1 MAKSTFFVM
10 VFFSSIFVLSGLGT
24 MAAPTQPGLMRNDTS
39 ILMNTRH
46 YMRIARIVVDSAQ
59 LKAYYAAL
67 REGMEMA
74 VRKEPG
80 VLDLWAVAEKGHPT
94 HITVF
99 EIYADEDAYKAHV
112 QTDHFK
118 KYKTAV

>member
-1 MAKSTFFVM
+1 
-10 VFFSSIFVLSGLGT
+10 
-24 MAAPTQPGLMRNDTS
+24 
-39 ILMNTRH
+39 
-46 YMRIARIVVDSAQ
+46 MRIARIVVDSAQ

-99 EIYADEDAYKAHV
+99 EIYADEDAYKTHV
-112 QTDHFK
+112 QTERDDIK
-118 KYKTAV
+118 ELSRLAANTAKTFENTSKEFSRINQHQR